1 MFPLKNGEAT
11 GVWLPK
17 KLLDYLHWKKKTHV
31 GRRLHAPKREST
43 IHCKEKNKIGTRGK
57 VVLQFLLGTTTI
69 PTLKKLF
76 SENTPISKNYKS
88 RECISLEVTLST
100 LNLKNKYYM
109 YIYTQC
115 LDCWVSDKTSIR
127 SISIYSSYG
136 RCRYGSLPQNLNTNI
151 YIYIET
157 KCNPASYIV
166 KLHIGFENGSFSARF
181 SITTNL
187 GSKLLVIDS
196 LRFAVKGAGKS
207 SYKVQNSPKMV
218 VNNWKMVM
226 NPRVGIHINHQLE
239 TSWSIHSSIQQTFPC
254 LLHTLFPRDMW
265 NSELATRASVT

>member
-1 MFPLKNGEAT
+1 MEN
-11 GVWLPK
+11 LPSLRVNTFQSGGCFHWK
-17 KLLDYLHWKKKTHV
+17 TVKLLECDFQTNCLTIFIGKNNSHV

-43 IHCKEKNKIGTRGK
+43 IHFNNPLQKKNGTSGR

-76 SENTPISKNYKS
+76 SENTPISNNYKS

-100 LNLKNKYYM
+100 LNLKNKYVRLHM

-151 YIYIET
+151 YR
-157 KCNPASYIV
+157 N
-166 KLHIGFENGSFSARF
+166 
-181 SITTNL
+181 
-187 GSKLLVIDS
+187 
-196 LRFAVKGAGKS
+196 
-207 SYKVQNSPKMV
+207 KV
-218 VNNWKMVM
+218 
-226 NPRVGIHINHQLE
+226 
-239 TSWSIHSSIQQTFPC
+239 
-254 LLHTLFPRDMW
+254 
-265 NSELATRASVT
+265 